1 MAECSL
7 QESCCLDGCPLF
19 CIRDVHL
26 TDGGMCTDFS
36 GKQMRFSQVEEEVL
50 FACDEESVLQMSELG
65 LPTCFATRS
74 NGKGYRQQRKSKKSN
89 RRKSHASLDDDQ
101 VITSLDGGFSEG
113 LCFTVNES
121 SVLRSVQVPSIGRG
135 QVSKEG
141 AIAALV
147 LNEFAARVS
156 DGGETIY
163 HQEVADKG
171 ARAVTGESSEQLNV
185 VGFTNHPSVERCSAS
200 NGDASNSQMAFN
212 EEAAVSSCGAMLA
225 TNQGA
230 RVLRDGAVTTA
241 PNEGGRISIGGVT
254 AAKKGAMVTNGGMMD
269 ADEGAWV
276 SSGRAIN
283 THEGARVSS
292 SGTMAACEGYRVSNN
307 EAMPVAA
314 DEEATPLN
322 GSTCEVDKGARVSKQ
337 ETMAADVASR
347 VSNYEGIGPD
357 EGVSVSNHK
366 PRVSDE
372 GARISAH
379 EEMVERARISSQEMQ
394 AEEASFLDPEVTVLL
409 PWMPCWDDYYSRY
422 FFYNRETFE
431 STWEPPEGFERY
443 AYAFAM
449 ESSTALQ
456 EGAEYYSGGNLN
468 DGRNLVS
475 NTIVVKETVDGG
487 DSVDN
492 DCKLDGFIHVSLGL
506 DAVPG
511 SKETLGNGEHLDCSQ
526 GKLDDGK
533 DIESGYSLQKQA
545 AVEGN
550 GETAD
555 EDASPVCEEATHRK
569 NDSFDS
575 IVRVKVATCNDP
587 VPKRRIKKASSL
599 LSRLDCQH
607 TDINRAMIDHNPS
620 VFKYWIQRFH
630 LFSKFNAGVKLDEE
644 GWFSVT
650 PEAIARHQAA
660 RCNHGVVV
668 DAFTGVGGNAI
679 QFALAGHYVVAID
692 NDPRKIEYAHHNALV
707 YGVADLIDFIVGD
720 FFAVSSSLQADVVFL
735 SPPWGGPEYMDFK
748 IYDIQTM
755 LQPRDGISLFKVAQ
769 AVAPNIVFFLPR
781 NVNMSQLAE
790 LSKTS
795 KPPCSCEVER
805 NFLNGKLKAV
815 TAYFG
820 EFACVEVTI

>member
-36 GKQMRFSQVEEEVL
+36 QMRSNQVEEEAL

-74 NGKGYRQQRKSKKSN
+74 NGKGYRQQRKSKKSS

-101 VITSLDGGFSEG
+101 AITSLDGGFSEG
-113 LCFTVNES
+113 LCITVNES
-121 SVLRSVQVPSIGRG
+121 SVLRSVQLPSVGRG
-135 QVSKEG
+135 QVSKER
-141 AIAALV
+141 AIVALV
-147 LNEFAARVS
+147 LNEFADEGARVS
-156 DGGETIY
+156 NGEAIY
-163 HQEVADKG
+163 HQEVVDKG
-171 ARAVTGESSEQLNV
+171 ARAYTGESSEQLKGF
-185 VGFTNHPSVERCSAS
+185 GFTNHPSVERSSVSNDEAS
-200 NGDASNSQMAFN
+200 ISQMVAN
-212 EEAAVSSCGAMLA
+212 EEAGVSSFGAMPA
-225 TNQGA
+225 TKQGG
-230 RVLRDGAVTTA
+230 RVLLDGAVTAA
-241 PNEGGRISIGGVT
+241 PDEGGRVSIG
-254 AAKKGAMVTNGGMMD
+254 AAKKGAMVSNGGVMV

-276 SSGRAIN
+276 SSGGAIN
-283 THEGARVSS
+283 TQEGARVSS
-292 SGTMAACEGYRVSNN
+292 GGAMAACEGYRVSNN
-307 EAMPVAA
+307 EAMPTDEGSTVSNGRVVAA
-314 DEEATPLN
+314 DEEAMPLN
-322 GSTCEVDKGARVSKQ
+322 GSTCKADKGARFSKQ
-337 ETMAADVASR
+337 ETMAADAGSG
-347 VSNYEGIGPD
+347 VSNYEGIGAD
-357 EGVSVSNHK
+357 EGVRVSNHK
-366 PRVSDE
+366 SLAADE

-379 EEMVERARISSQEMQ
+379 EEMVEGARISSQEMQ

-422 FFYNRETFE
+422 YFYNRETYE

-443 AYAFAM
+443 AYASAV
-449 ESSTALQ
+449 ENSTALQ

-468 DGRNLVS
+468 DGQNLVS
-475 NTIVVKETVDGG
+475 TTIVVKETIGG
-487 DSVDN
+487 GESVDD
-492 DCKLDGFIHVSLGL
+492 DCKLDGFIHVALGL

-526 GKLDDGK
+526 GKLDDGNY
-533 DIESGYSLQKQA
+533 IESGYILQKQA

-550 GETAD
+550 GA
-555 EDASPVCEEATHRK
+555 CEESTQRK
-569 NDSFDS
+569 SDSFD
-575 IVRVKVATCNDP
+575 IVVCVKAATCKDP
-587 VPKRRIKKASSL
+587 VPKRRIKKASSF
-599 LSRLDCQH
+599 LSRLDCQL
-607 TDINRAMIDHNPS
+607 TDIDRAMIDHNPS

-735 SPPWGGPEYMDFK
+735 SPPWGGPEYVDFK
-748 IYDIQTM
+748 LYDIQTM

-781 NVNMSQLAE
+781 NVNMSQLVE
-790 LSKTS
+790 LSKAS

-820 EFACVEVTI
+820 EFACVEATI